1 MHESIV
7 EHRGWPR
14 LQSLAIA
21 PQKAPLDKDLPTTKG
36 YMLDYPWQGLMGMSW
51 EKELRLTP
59 PTLESAQGRL
69 QKARMFPVQVR
80 ELASGL
86 LTHWENC
93 Y

>member
-1 MHESIV
+1 MSQLEST
-7 EHRGWPR
+7 EDGRDFSPLLSTPH
-14 LQSLAIA
+14 
-21 PQKAPLDKDLPTTKG
+21 KAPLDKDLPTTKG
-36 YMLDYPWQGLMGMSW
+36 YMLDYPWQGLMGISQ

-59 PTLESAQGRL
+59 ATLESAQGRP